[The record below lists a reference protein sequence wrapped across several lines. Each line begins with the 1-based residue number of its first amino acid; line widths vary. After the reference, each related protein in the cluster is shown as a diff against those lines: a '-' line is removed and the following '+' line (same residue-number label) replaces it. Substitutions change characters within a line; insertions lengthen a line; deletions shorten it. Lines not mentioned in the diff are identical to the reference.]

1 VVPAKKASLTYRL
14 ATILLV
20 EDDVLER
27 MSLADQL
34 RSAGYAVLEA
44 WNADEALDLLNRNL
58 NEVQVVLSDIRLP
71 GRMDGVELAHAI
83 RAQNPDIKIVLASGQ
98 SFSTSHWFDTD
109 GFFPKPYNAV
119 RLIEHIKRLLLL
131 H

>member
-1 VVPAKKASLTYRL
+1 MVPVRSSVPTYGL

-34 RSAGYAVLEA
+34 RSAGYVVLEA
-44 WNADEALDLLNRNL
+44 WNADEALDLLNRNG
-58 NEVQVVLSDIRLP
+58 VQVVLSDIRLP
-71 GRMDGVELAHAI
+71 GRMDGVELAHVI
-83 RAQNPDIKIVLASGQ
+83 REQNPRIKIVLASGQ
-98 SFSTSHWFDTD
+98 SFSTRHWFDTD

-119 RLIEHIKRLLLL
+119 RLIEHIKRLLFL

>member
-1 VVPAKKASLTYRL
+1 VRSSVPTYGL

-34 RSAGYAVLEA
+34 RSAGYVVLEA
-44 WNADEALDLLNRNL
+44 WNADEALDLLNRNG
-58 NEVQVVLSDIRLP
+58 VQVVLSDIRLP
-71 GRMDGVELAHAI
+71 GRMDGVELAHVI
-83 RAQNPDIKIVLASGQ
+83 REQNPRIKIVLASGQ
-98 SFSTSHWFDTD
+98 SFSTRHWFDTD

>member
-1 VVPAKKASLTYRL
+1 MGSLTYRL
-14 ATILLV
+14 PTILLV

-34 RSAGYAVLEA
+34 RSAGYEVLEA
-44 WNADEALDLLNRNL
+44 WNADEALDLLNRNIHA
-58 NEVQVVLSDIRLP
+58 VQVVLSDIRLP

-83 RAQNPDIKIVLASGQ
+83 REQNPEIKIVLASGQ
-98 SFSTSHWFDTD
+98 SFSTNHWFDTD

>member
-1 VVPAKKASLTYRL
+1 VRSSVPTYGL

-34 RSAGYAVLEA
+34 RSAGYVVLEA
-44 WNADEALDLLNRNL
+44 WNADEALDLLNRNG
-58 NEVQVVLSDIRLP
+58 VQVVLSDIRLP
-71 GRMDGVELAHAI
+71 GRMDGVELAHVI
-83 RAQNPDIKIVLASGQ
+83 REQNPRIKIVLASGQ
-98 SFSTSHWFDTD
+98 SFSTRHWFDTD

-119 RLIEHIKRLLLL
+119 RLIEHIKRLLFL

>member
-1 VVPAKKASLTYRL
+1 VRSSVPTYGL

-27 MSLADQL
+27 MSPADQL
-34 RSAGYAVLEA
+34 RSAGYVVLEA
-44 WNADEALDLLNRNL
+44 WNADEALDLLNRNG
-58 NEVQVVLSDIRLP
+58 VQVVLSDIRLP
-71 GRMDGVELAHAI
+71 GRMDGVELAHVI
-83 RAQNPDIKIVLASGQ
+83 REQNPRIKIVLASGQ
-98 SFSTSHWFDTD
+98 SFSTRHWFDTD

-119 RLIEHIKRLLLL
+119 RLIEHIKRLLFL

>member
-1 VVPAKKASLTYRL
+1 VVSVRSSVPTYGL
-14 ATILLV
+14 ATFLLV

-34 RSAGYAVLEA
+34 RSAGYVVLEA
-44 WNADEALDLLNRNL
+44 WNADEALDLLNRNG
-58 NEVQVVLSDIRLP
+58 VQVVLSDIRLP
-71 GRMDGVELAHAI
+71 GRMDGVELAHVI
-83 RAQNPDIKIVLASGQ
+83 REQNPRIKIVLASGQ
-98 SFSTSHWFDTD
+98 SFSTRHWFDTD

-119 RLIEHIKRLLLL
+119 RLIEHIKRLLFL

>member
-1 VVPAKKASLTYRL
+1 VVPVRSSVPTYGL

-34 RSAGYAVLEA
+34 RSAGYVVLEA
-44 WNADEALDLLNRNL
+44 WNADEALDLLNRNG
-58 NEVQVVLSDIRLP
+58 VQVVLSDIRLP
-71 GRMDGVELAHAI
+71 GRMDGVELAHVI
-83 RAQNPDIKIVLASGQ
+83 REQNPRIKIVLASGQ
-98 SFSTSHWFDTD
+98 SFSTRHWFDTD

-119 RLIEHIKRLLLL
+119 RLIEHIKRLLFL